1 MSAAQ
6 SEHQPIMNTDW
17 WSVGTV
23 TIGITVFAIA
33 QGLTYP
39 LISLLLAARDLSDTT
54 IGLNAAA
61 FMLGLG
67 VSVLV
72 VPRLTRHL
80 RAGQVIVAGLLGAAM
95 SLGGFA
101 ATDNLIAWFLLR
113 FALGV
118 CVNAIYVFG
127 EAWLNA
133 ATADAVRGRVSG
145 VYSAGMAVG
154 FVIGPLA
161 IPLFGIESG
170 LAFAACAVLVSC
182 VAFGL
187 AMMSR
192 RAKLEPEKPELSDLP
207 RFARTAPMLVF
218 LVVAFGCIDASVLSL
233 SPVHLTGV
241 GATAALAATFLAV
254 MHLGMIVA
262 QPILGVA
269 LDRVDRWHVATGC
282 LAATGLVF
290 LALTF
295 VSIDSPSLW
304 RLAALGGA
312 AFLGIYT
319 SALAI
324 LGQDHKGPALTAGAA
339 AFSLAYAIG
348 GVIGPIVTG
357 ALVSFFPGTTFI
369 PVAIIGLIGAAIVLT
384 RRP

>member
-1 MSAAQ
+1 MNAAHPEKT
-6 SEHQPIMNTDW
+6 SIIDTDW

-39 LISLLLAARDLSDTT
+39 LISLLLAAREVSDTM
-54 IGLNAAA
+54 IGFNAAA

-67 VSVLV
+67 TSVLI
-72 VPRLTRHL
+72 VPSLSRHL
-80 RAGQVIVAGLLGAAM
+80 RAGQVIVAGLLGAAI

-101 ATDNLIAWFLLR
+101 ATDNLAAWFFLR
-113 FALGV
+113 FALGF

-145 VYSAGMAVG
+145 VYSAGMATG

-170 LAFAACAVLVSC
+170 LAFAACAVLVSF

-187 AMMSR
+187 ALLSK
-192 RAKLEPEKPELSDLP
+192 RARVEPEKPAISDLP
-207 RFARTAPMLVF
+207 RFARSAPMLVF
-218 LVVAFGCIDASVLSL
+218 LVVAFGFIDASVLSL
-233 SPVHLTGV
+233 SPVHLTGA
-241 GATAALAATFLAV
+241 GASAALAATFLAV
-254 MHLGMIVA
+254 MHIGMIVA
-262 QPILGVA
+262 QPLLGML
-269 LDRVDRWHVATGC
+269 LDRMDRWRVATAC
-282 LAATGLVF
+282 LASTGLIFF
-290 LALTF
+290 LLTF
-295 VSIDSPSLW
+295 VPINGWLIW
-304 RLAALGGA
+304 AFAALGGA

-324 LGQDHKGPALTAGAA
+324 LGQEHSGRGLTAGAA
-339 AFSLAYAIG
+339 AFSLAYATG
-348 GVIGPIVTG
+348 GVIGPVVTG
-357 ALVSFFPGTTFI
+357 PLISVVPGATFI
-369 PVAIIGLIGAAIVLT
+369 PVAIIGLCGAAVVWLK
-384 RRP
+384 R

>member
-113 FALGV
+113 FALGF
-118 CVNAIYVFG
+118 CVNALYVFG